1 LARARLEVDGE
12 GLPLAR
18 LEGSQASSRIGSL
31 QGADLLLEIPASAAT
46 LEPGIQLWARLLR
59 RSLF

>member
-1 LARARLEVDGE
+1 
-12 GLPLAR
+12 
-18 LEGSQASSRIGSL
+18 L
-31 QGADLLLEIPASAAT
+31 QGADLLLEIPAAAAT

>member
-1 LARARLEVDGE
+1 
-12 GLPLAR
+12 
-18 LEGSQASSRIGSL
+18 
-31 QGADLLLEIPASAAT
+31 LEIPAAAAT